1 MLIDT
6 AKITVRGGHGGAG
19 MSKKHKGPDGG
30 NGGKGG
36 DVYIKSSSN
45 INLLNQFSQKDVF
58 VAGNG
63 GIGGRNNKTGRQG
76 DDIEILLPIGTSIYE
91 SIQENRERKISDELI
106 HSTCSGS
113 ILSRVEVLNA
123 DMSSSRKE
131 GSPNSRVLEGCHEKK
146 SGELILEVNKIDE
159 RILICNGGSGGWGGL
174 VAEKGIR
181 GEEKK
186 LILSLRLIAYF
197 GLIGLPNVGKSSLL
211 NEITN
216 AHANVANYPFT
227 TLEPN
232 LGVFEGKCLADIPG
246 LIEGASVGKGLGIAF
261 LKHIEKVE
269 ILLHCISCETQNA
282 LKDYKTVRNELSEF
296 NLDLTRKP
304 EVIILTKT
312 DLADPSYVMKL
323 IKELNKLNKK
333 IIPVSIHNFQ
343 SLEELKKVIRNI

>member
-19 MSKKHKGPDGG
+19 MPKKPKGPDGG
-30 NGGKGG
+30 NGGNGG

-63 GIGGRNNKTGRQG
+63 GMGARNNKTGKEG
-76 DDIEILLPIGTSIYE
+76 DDIEVLLPVGTSIYD
-91 SIQENRERKISDELI
+91 NK
-106 HSTCSGS
+106 T
-113 ILSRVEVLNA
+113 
-123 DMSSSRKE
+123 
-131 GSPNSRVLEGCHEKK
+131 
-146 SGELILEVNKIDE
+146 GELILEINKIGE
-159 RILICNGGSGGWGGL
+159 RILICNGGIGGGGGL
-174 VAEKGIR
+174 IAKKGMR

-186 LILSLRLIAYF
+186 LILSLRLIADF
-197 GLIGLPNVGKSSLL
+197 GLIGLPNTGKSSLL

-216 AHANVANYPFT
+216 AQAKIANYPFT

-269 ILLHCISCETQNA
+269 ILLHCISCETKNA
-282 LKDYKTVRNELSEF
+282 LKDYKIVRKELSEF
-296 NLDLTRKP
+296 KLELTKKP
-304 EVIILTKT
+304 EIVILTKT

-323 IKELNKLNKK
+323 IKELNKVNKK
-333 IIPVSIHNFQ
+333 VIPVSIHNYQ
-343 SLEELKKVIRNI
+343 SLEKLKEVFKKEPQINTSCGY

>member
-19 MSKKHKGPDGG
+19 MPKKPKGPDGG
-30 NGGKGG
+30 NGGNGG

-63 GIGGRNNKTGRQG
+63 GMGARNNKTGKEG
-76 DDIEILLPIGTSIYE
+76 DDIEVLLPVGTSIYD
-91 SIQENRERKISDELI
+91 NK
-106 HSTCSGS
+106 T
-113 ILSRVEVLNA
+113 
-123 DMSSSRKE
+123 
-131 GSPNSRVLEGCHEKK
+131 
-146 SGELILEVNKIDE
+146 GELILEINKIGE
-159 RILICNGGSGGWGGL
+159 RILICNGGIGGGGGL
-174 VAEKGIR
+174 IAKKGMR

-186 LILSLRLIAYF
+186 LILSLRLIADF
-197 GLIGLPNVGKSSLL
+197 GLIGLPNTGKSSLL

-216 AHANVANYPFT
+216 AQAKIANYPFT

-269 ILLHCISCETQNA
+269 ILLHCISCETKNA
-282 LKDYKTVRNELSEF
+282 LKDYKTVRKELSVFKLE
-296 NLDLTRKP
+296 LTKKP
-304 EVIILTKT
+304 EIVILTKT
-312 DLADPSYVMKL
+312 DLADSSYVMKL
-323 IKELNKLNKK
+323 TKELNKVNKK
-333 IIPVSIHNFQ
+333 VIPVSIHNYQ
-343 SLEELKKVIRNI
+343 SLEKLKEVFKKEPQINTSGGY